1 MIETCNRELVWYC
14 AQTGQI
20 HLQETFGTKGE
31 FRPKSYVVG
40 KEPSDITLFI
50 VYFHVEI
57 FFYILFYLWQFRYHE
72 SNLLSCTILNRKK
85 QLGLVLWG
93 GDWKKTILEQ
103 KQ

>member
-31 FRPKSYVVG
+31 FKPKSYVVG

-50 VYFHVEI
+50 VYFDVEI
-57 FFYILFYLWQFRYHE
+57 FFYIFFYL
-72 SNLLSCTILNRKK
+72 
-85 QLGLVLWG
+85 
-93 GDWKKTILEQ
+93 
-103 KQ
+103 